1 MKIVKCWTSSGKTF
15 KIGDVVV
22 FSGIVTHPE
31 HIGGV
36 ITDIEV
42 CNVGDG
48 HVIIDGNPNTLTDF
62 FYIDF
67 DKSYYRDQKL
77 KELGI

>member
-1 MKIVKCWTSSGKTF
+1 MKIVNKWTSSGKTF
-15 KIGDVVV
+15 KIGDHVQYTIE
-22 FSGIVTHPE
+22 SHPHTIGGIVTS
-31 HIGGV
+31 
-36 ITDIEV
+36 IEV
-42 CNVGDG
+42 CNAGDG

-62 FYIDF
+62 LYIDF